1 MLNDSD
7 GLSCFRLLKMWIT
20 PDWVSNTKNARSVG
34 WLDFYRDSLQT
45 VLAGI
50 RMPLLY
56 WVFKSV
62 SILLSILILKV
73 Y

>member
-1 MLNDSD
+1 MHA
-7 GLSCFRLLKMWIT
+7 LLKL
-20 PDWVSNTKNARSVG
+20 
-34 WLDFYRDSLQT
+34 LDSRIEGYLRT
-45 VLAGI
+45 VLAGM

-62 SILLSILILKV
+62 SILLSILIYKV